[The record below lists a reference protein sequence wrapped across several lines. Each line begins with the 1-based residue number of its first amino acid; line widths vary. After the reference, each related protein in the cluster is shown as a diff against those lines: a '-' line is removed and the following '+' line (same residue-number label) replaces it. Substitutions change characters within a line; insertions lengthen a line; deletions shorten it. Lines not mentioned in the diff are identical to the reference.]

1 MVQLNEKIESA
12 IMLSSYLET
21 IGFKN
26 GQWEFN
32 YQLNARNM
40 YEYISISN
48 TLLHHFLILGGASN
62 INVTNWNASDDT
74 LLILAIGEAI
84 IDEGNESNYIKSFVN
99 YYDLLFDTK
108 RISGNNTLDSI
119 KSLKRGT
126 QLKNIPINSS
136 MGGNG
141 AAIRTGP
148 IGIKWHNNIEKVIE
162 QSILSSRL
170 THNYY
175 LGFLGGMVSALF
187 TAFAI
192 NDIPPWLWCDELIK
206 LYNNKIIHKY
216 YPIESEHSISD
227 LDEFMGYWKRYKET
241 RINKIKFKN
250 TLDNCIFIEDRIE
263 FLLGF
268 HPNNKIKQM
277 VSNGKSLKKI
287 ENFDWSKI
295 GATGLDVC
303 IYAYDCLLMSMLTPS
318 TVNLDMNNIIYSFD
332 SFVTLVAIHP
342 GDSDSTGAIGG
353 FWYGALLGYNQV
365 NKLRMKELEFYEE
378 LLIVSNK
385 ILLSNLI

>member
-1 MVQLNEKIESA
+1 MVKLSEKIESA

-26 GQWEFN
+26 GIWEFN
-32 YQLNARNM
+32 YQSNANDI
-40 YEYISISN
+40 YKYISISN

-62 INVTNWNASDDT
+62 INIKNWNASDDT
-74 LLILAIGEAI
+74 LLVLATSEALI
-84 IDEGNESNYIKSFVN
+84 TKNDSGNNEENYIKSLVD
-99 YYDLLFDTK
+99 YYDLLFDGK
-108 RISGNNTLDSI
+108 RISGNNTLDII
-119 KSLKRGT
+119 KSLKRGSK
-126 QLKNIPINSS
+126 LKNISVSSS

-148 IGIKWHNNIEKVIE
+148 IGIKFHNNIEKVIE
-162 QSILSSRL
+162 QSILASRL

-175 LGFLGGMVSALF
+175 LGFLGGMVTALF

-216 YPIESEHSISD
+216 YPTESDHSISD

-250 TLDNCIFIEDRIE
+250 TLNNCVFIEDRIE

-268 HPNNKIKQM
+268 HPNKKIKQM
-277 VSNGKSLKKI
+277 VSNGQNLKKI

-303 IYAYDCLLMSMLTPS
+303 IYAYDCLLMSMLTPGFI
-318 TVNLDMNNIIYSFD
+318 NLDMTNIIYSFD

-365 NKLRMKELEFYEE
+365 DKSRMKELEFYEE
-378 LLIVSNK
+378 LLKVSNK
-385 ILLSNLI
+385 IL